1 MRAAG
6 WAGFELGLPGKRR
19 LGPARAGVS
28 HPTTPARGGSPD
40 GACGCETGQTVVVP
54 DPVSWLLIRP
64 GWKLLSADGRE
75 VGEVDEVA
83 GDDTE
88 DIFDGLAIAT
98 NALGK
103 PRYVPAEQV
112 AEITEGIVHL
122 SLTREQV
129 EELGEYLEP
138 ATTAE
143 IEPDSK
149 RGTGAELGAEVRKI
163 EGEAFAPIQRHEHSM
178 NLWRRIAFFFRRLVS

>member
-1 MRAAG
+1 
-6 WAGFELGLPGKRR
+6 
-19 LGPARAGVS
+19 
-28 HPTTPARGGSPD
+28 
-40 GACGCETGQTVVVP
+40 
-54 DPVSWLLIRP
+54 PVSWLLIRP
-64 GWKLLSADGRE
+64 GWKLLSVDGHE

-149 RGTGAELGAEVRKI
+149 GGTGAELGAPRSRSRVAVDSRHGTFDGAATVR
-163 EGEAFAPIQRHEHSM
+163 AARQPPPR
-178 NLWRRIAFFFRRLVS
+178 

>member
-1 MRAAG
+1 MA
-6 WAGFELGLPGKRR
+6 
-19 LGPARAGVS
+19 
-28 HPTTPARGGSPD
+28 
-40 GACGCETGQTVVVP
+40 

-64 GWKLLSADGRE
+64 GWKVYASDGSE

-98 NALGK
+98 TAFGK

-112 AEITEGIVHL
+112 ASITENAVRL
-122 SLTREQV
+122 SLTPQQV

-143 IEPDSK
+143 IEPESK
-149 RGTGAELGAEVRKI
+149 GGLGEAIAAEAREL
-163 EGEAFAPIQRHEHSM
+163 EGEAFAPIQRHEHPM
-178 NLWRRIAFFFRRLVS
+178 NIWRRIAFFFRRKAS